1 MINGELSSKPDA
13 MSNCITQFYKNLYA
27 EVDCHQPLLDGLG
40 FSRLSL
46 DVVAGLEKPF
56 YEEEVA
62 GVVQGFAGDKA
73 LGPDGFPMVFFQACW
88 PSVRPDIMEVLQYFM
103 GWIPLRRA

>member
-46 DVVAGLEKPF
+46 DVV
-56 YEEEVA
+56 
-62 GVVQGFAGDKA
+62 
-73 LGPDGFPMVFFQACW
+73 CW
-88 PSVRPDIMEVLQYFM
+88 FGKTFL
-103 GWIPLRRA
+103 